1 MSASQSASTFIA
13 LPAAVTMMTGLPVAI
28 TVFTSLRCALLRRKR
43 MSSPPSLGDMY
54 AKGEGVLH
62 VVKQEPQES
71 EHRRTFSYEKKDNK
85 IKFVNVSLINSPNL
99 EDYDLVTTPTPRT
112 ETNSSGFEL
121 IENTLKNDYQAPK
134 PIKKNDK
141 NKIGNVT
148 AMAISPSNDNI
159 ALYVSDCCTIFYFS
173 SQISKKVSN
182 KIDKY
187 KFEIDPNIDIKDQ
200 QTILNFKTEQQLLFC
215 GEKTLAI
222 VGGKYIM
229 MINTKNETIPPI
241 LVDETDYNEIRGHI
255 YCKGISEID
264 GIRYITDNE
273 VHLIRPVPNELNEI
287 CNPFSGSISKEL
299 VNSYGNF
306 LSKNPLCNEECSLN
320 VFKKVSS
327 GENDMLIFTKCLS
340 QVIEYESKIDNDYNT
355 FAKRKIY
362 SIPDLFINGVPYRG
376 SWFSKYVFRSICNGF
391 LDDEKICEG
400 INPRDIIS
408 ARASGNT
415 ILFFIIFITILV
427 TCCSL
432 LCYKKYINKNLEDAI
447 NERIQE
453 QALKSISQYQMFKD
467 TKNQSTSLEL
477 VNE

>member
-1 MSASQSASTFIA
+1 MLSEEISKVDLNSNEYVPIFFVDHSIDCSYAHKAVNVQKKGGRVMLIASDSNILEEEYNVDDPTERVSIPTIIIA
-13 LPAAVTMMTGLPVAI
+13 KDFGDIIREYTKLKQDKKEYI
-28 TVFTSLRCALLRRKR
+28 TISMKFSGVKEGGFVEIELFLRSDDSKAREFFT
-43 MSSPPSLGDMY
+43 
-54 AKGEGVLH
+54 E
-62 VVKQEPQES
+62 
-71 EHRRTFSYEKKDNK
+71 FSYYKEKLGEKFK
-85 IKFVNVSLINSPNL
+85 FTPIYKYSKFVNEQFDNLPNEKSVIPCVKETRMCSTSNHALQIDNPRRILL
-99 EDYDLVTTPTPRT
+99 ENIRETCIYQEFGQEIYWKYMT
-112 ETNSSGFEL
+112 EF
-121 IENTLKNDYQAPK
+121 NTL
-134 PIKKNDK
+134 
-141 NKIGNVT
+141 
-148 AMAISPSNDNI
+148 
-159 ALYVSDCCTIFYFS
+159 CF
-173 SQISKKVSN
+173 
-182 KIDKY
+182 
-187 KFEIDPNIDIKDQ
+187 DI
-200 QTILNFKTEQQLLFC
+200 
-215 GEKTLAI
+215 
-222 VGGKYIM
+222 
-229 MINTKNETIPPI
+229 
-241 LVDETDYNEIRGHI
+241 
-255 YCKGISEID
+255 
-264 GIRYITDNE
+264 
-273 VHLIRPVPNELNEI
+273 
-287 CNPFSGSISKEL
+287 
-299 VNSYGNF
+299 
-306 LSKNPLCNEECSLN
+306 KNPLFNEECSLN

-408 ARASGNT
+408 ARTSGNT

>member
-1 MSASQSASTFIA
+1 MLSEEISKVDLNSNEYVPIFFVDHSIDCSYAHKAVNVQKKGGRVMLIASDSNILEEEYNVDDPTERVSIPTIIIA
-13 LPAAVTMMTGLPVAI
+13 KDFGDIIREYTKLKQDKKEYI
-28 TVFTSLRCALLRRKR
+28 TISMKFSGVKEGGFVEIELFLRSDDSKAREFFT
-43 MSSPPSLGDMY
+43 
-54 AKGEGVLH
+54 E
-62 VVKQEPQES
+62 
-71 EHRRTFSYEKKDNK
+71 FSYYKEKLGEKFK
-85 IKFVNVSLINSPNL
+85 FTPIYKYSKFVNEQFDNLPNEKSVIPCVKETRMCSTSNHALQIDNPRRILL
-99 EDYDLVTTPTPRT
+99 ENIRETCIYQEFGQEIYWKYMT
-112 ETNSSGFEL
+112 EF
-121 IENTLKNDYQAPK
+121 NTL
-134 PIKKNDK
+134 
-141 NKIGNVT
+141 
-148 AMAISPSNDNI
+148 
-159 ALYVSDCCTIFYFS
+159 CF
-173 SQISKKVSN
+173 
-182 KIDKY
+182 
-187 KFEIDPNIDIKDQ
+187 DI
-200 QTILNFKTEQQLLFC
+200 
-215 GEKTLAI
+215 
-222 VGGKYIM
+222 
-229 MINTKNETIPPI
+229 
-241 LVDETDYNEIRGHI
+241 
-255 YCKGISEID
+255 
-264 GIRYITDNE
+264 
-273 VHLIRPVPNELNEI
+273 
-287 CNPFSGSISKEL
+287 
-299 VNSYGNF
+299 
-306 LSKNPLCNEECSLN
+306 KNPLFNEECSLN

-467 TKNQSTSLEL
+467 TKNKSTSLEL